1 MISIRGNS
9 SSVSL
14 ALGTAFLLTCCLKT
28 EAADTTRIDEVWA
41 KEDLYW
47 QRSEHGDVEAYLA
60 LWDADA
66 LAWPS
71 DTEHPLSKTDLSR
84 RLSER
89 GRPRVGLVSG
99 LTREGATDLGAS
111 VIVYY
116 EATQQRSFADGHQDA
131 PRRVK
136 ITHVWKK
143 VGREWLLVGGQAAPL

>member
-9 SSVSL
+9 SRVSF
-14 ALGTAFLLTCCLKT
+14 ALGTAFLLMCCLKT

-66 LAWPS
+66 LAWPP
-71 DTEHPLSKTDLSR
+71 DTAHPLSKTELGR
-84 RLSER
+84 RLSEP
-89 GRPRVGLVSG
+89 GRPRLGLASG
-99 LTREGATDLGAS
+99 LTREGATDLGES

-116 EATQQRSFADGHQDA
+116 EATQQRSFPDGHKDP

-136 ITHVWKK
+136 VTHVWKK
-143 VGREWLLVGGQAAPL
+143 VGPEWLLMGGQAAPL